1 MFLQYIIRL
10 PKIKK
15 ENFYMITE
23 QKILDDLI
31 MAAMQKGNDPAVTEL
46 SAGIRD
52 CEFQLLKDAVENF
65 QMLLQEWDDSVGAS
79 DEKSEICL
87 FLAESSIMDTPVFRA
102 ALHDAARRLLP
113 PYISSP
119 AVAKSIGAKDSG
131 IAVNS
136 VASRIRKLQKL
147 RTNAFVFQT
156 ESHCWGRLVNLDKVM
171 ATVSVSTFDSN
182 MISIP
187 IATALSGCLF
197 FEQHIE
203 MTNLISARPGTLRPS
218 SWCREVLARR
228 SIGHLSEEKIMDILS
243 RTLVPNVLSASDFE
257 NWWNNTTS
265 TVSKTGERSFRD
277 ARSILE
283 LHKLLTELP
292 EGEKPSIDESA
303 ALKLGKLFSNVR
315 NTGNAKDLALL
326 AETISLLSESGS
338 PEDLAKMY
346 GGLRGKVPF
355 FPAEITQK
363 IDLKTLEIWGKLS
376 AKYLPGFIQAAGI
389 LYSQLELAKLFLKL
403 PAKCMNLML
412 GELTFDDIADAISSS
427 QERPSCDM
435 LMVIWKNKSKFP
447 EELQEYLTM
456 QNVSRALSEDNL
468 PKEWAAA
475 QRELKKLLFDK
486 ADFQKFLLAN
496 AGENVNSVIY
506 PIQKMRNMAPGE
518 CQSLLVKLSRLS
530 EALKNRIESG
540 DGRKILAGG
549 KEESAAKDTSII
561 SSIASYRRLAN
572 ELEDIIKVQIPENNK
587 AIEVARSFG
596 DFRENAEYDAAK
608 ERRRFL
614 QHRRN
619 ELENQIGSMQTV
631 DFTSLTPDLSKV
643 ALGTTVTLAYAD
655 GKKQEFYVVGAWDGN
670 PDRNQISYK
679 TKFGEILLGKKAGD
693 DIVLPE
699 GEVVKLETI
708 SSLPSDLQTE
718 LSKDE

>member
-1 MFLQYIIRL
+1 
-10 PKIKK
+10 
-15 ENFYMITE
+15 MITE
-23 QKILDDLI
+23 QKKLDDLI

-46 SAGIRD
+46 LAGIRD
-52 CEFQLLKDAVENF
+52 CEFQLLKDAVESF
-65 QMLLQEWDDSVGAS
+65 QMLLQEWDDTVGVS

-87 FLAESSIMDTPVFRA
+87 ILAEASIMDSPVFRA

-197 FEQHIE
+197 FEQHME
-203 MTNLISARPGTLRPS
+203 MTNLISSRPGTLRPS
-218 SWCREVLARR
+218 SWCREVLTRR
-228 SIGHLSEEKIMDILS
+228 SIGNITEEKIMDILS
-243 RTLVPNVLSASDFE
+243 KTFVPDVLSGSDFE
-257 NWWNNTTS
+257 KWWSNTAPAVTKV
-265 TVSKTGERSFRD
+265 TERSFRD

-283 LHKLLTELP
+283 LHKLLNELP
-292 EGEKPSIDESA
+292 EGEKPEVDEAA
-303 ALKLGKLFSNVR
+303 ALKLGKLFGNVR
-315 NTGNAKDLALL
+315 NTGNVKDLTLL
-326 AETISLLSESGS
+326 AEAISLLSDAASNEI
-338 PEDLAKMY
+338 LFKMY
-346 GGLRGKVPF
+346 ECLRGKVPF
-355 FPAEITQK
+355 FPREITPK
-363 IDLKTLEIWGKLS
+363 MDLKTLEIWGKLS
-376 AKYLPGFIQAAGI
+376 ARHLPGFIQAAGI
-389 LYSQLELAKLFLKL
+389 LYSDLELAKLFLKL
-403 PAKCMNLML
+403 PTKCMNLML
-412 GELTFDDIADAISSS
+412 DVLTVDDIADAISSS
-427 QERPSCDM
+427 QERPSCD
-435 LMVIWKNKSKFP
+435 LLLVIWKNKGKFP
-447 EELQEYLTM
+447 DELKEYLSM

-475 QRELKKLLFDK
+475 QRELKKQLFDK
-486 ADFQKFLLAN
+486 ADFQKFVLAN

-540 DGRKILAGG
+540 DGKKILSGG
-549 KEESAAKDTSII
+549 KEESSADTSII

-572 ELEDIIKVQIPENNK
+572 ELEDILKVQIPENNK

-631 DFTSLTPDLSKV
+631 DFTTLTPDLSKA

-655 GKKQEFYVVGAWDGN
+655 GKKQEFHVVGAWDGN
-670 PDRNQISYK
+670 PDRNLISYK
-679 TKFGEILLGKKAGD
+679 TKFGTILLGKKAGESFP
-693 DIVLPE
+693 LPE
-699 GEVVKLETI
+699 GEIVTLEKI
-708 SSLPSDLQTE
+708 APLPAELQTE
-718 LSKDE
+718 LSTDE